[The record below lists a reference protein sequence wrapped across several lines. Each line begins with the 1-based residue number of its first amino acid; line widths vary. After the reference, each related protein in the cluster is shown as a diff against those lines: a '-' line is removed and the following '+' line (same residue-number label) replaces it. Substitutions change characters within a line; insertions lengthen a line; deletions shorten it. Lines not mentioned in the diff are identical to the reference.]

1 MKHLISYKLF
11 ESKFV
16 DKDDVNELLDKIS
29 SSGISSLNDID
40 KKRLTLFS
48 EGDKEIIKIIDEMGD
63 VTMQFKYLNRRLKE
77 LSDNGEDG
85 YDLFVKEWGPLNTK
99 IVKLEREIE
108 SYGIALGDP
117 RLTILMQRERP
128 DAYSN
133 IFDDTNEAVKF
144 TKKDKKKDAKTDTYD
159 VIKSGT
165 VIGQVKWSSRH
176 RGYSFLPTSDC
187 DSEIKDFVKDLMK
200 KRREDKKKK

>member
-16 DKDDVNELLDKIS
+16 DKDDVNELLDNIL
-29 SSGISSLNDID
+29 SL
-40 KKRLTLFS
+40 
-48 EGDKEIIKIIDEMGD
+48 
-63 VTMQFKYLNRRLKE
+63 
-77 LSDNGEDG
+77 
-85 YDLFVKEWGPLNTK
+85 
-99 IVKLEREIE
+99 
-108 SYGIALGDP
+108 
-117 RLTILMQRERP
+117 
-128 DAYSN
+128 
-133 IFDDTNEAVKF
+133 NEAVKF

-187 DSEIKDFVKDLMK
+187 DIEIKDFVKDLMK